1 MAGPVDKGNP
11 DRRSQIINS
20 ALNLMYDHGFA
31 GATTARIAAGVGVS
45 EPALYR
51 HFKNKQEI
59 LLAALDEVSARLI
72 RHTVSA
78 AGSEEDE
85 IERLRLMSAA
95 YYDFVMSHPNETR
108 VLFDALSAAG
118 NDEMRNGLRS
128 KFSQLLGMV
137 EIVLRQGVDKGA
149 FRQDVDVPLVAWE
162 IVSLGITLYFA
173 SILDFKDVLTR
184 DKALTAVERLLASIT
199 SNKPERRTTR

>member
-1 MAGPVDKGNP
+1 MPGPGDRGNP

-20 ALNLMYDHGFA
+20 ALDLMYNHGFA

-59 LLAALDEVSARLI
+59 LLAALDEISARLI
-72 RHTVSA
+72 LHTVSA
-78 AGSEEDE
+78 AGSEEDD
-85 IERLRLMSAA
+85 IERLRLMSSA
-95 YYDFVMSHPNETR
+95 YYDFVMSHPEETR
-108 VLFDALSAAG
+108 VLFDAVSAAG
-118 NDEMRNGLRS
+118 NDEMRKDLRS
-128 KFSQLLGMV
+128 KFQQLLGVV
-137 EIVLRQGVDKGA
+137 EIVLQQGVDKGA
-149 FRQDVDVPLVAWE
+149 LRQDIDVSLVAWE

-173 SILDFKDVLTR
+173 SILDFKDVLTK
-184 DKALTAVERLLASIT
+184 DKALAAVERLLASIA